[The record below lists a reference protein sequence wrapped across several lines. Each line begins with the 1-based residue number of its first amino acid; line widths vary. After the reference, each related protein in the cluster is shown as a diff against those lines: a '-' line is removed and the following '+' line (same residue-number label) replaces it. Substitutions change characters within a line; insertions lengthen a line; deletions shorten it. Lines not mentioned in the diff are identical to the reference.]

1 MPGTLNLVAA
11 AEALKKWY
19 LPGLQYQ
26 LNNSSPIMSVLERDS
41 ESVAGEKIVMAL
53 RYGRQGGIGN
63 RADDGDMPTPN
74 SRKTKQAVW
83 DTKNIFAQIQISDK
97 TMRSSRSNRGA
108 FVSLLEAD
116 LEDAL
121 VDAKDNMSRQVF
133 GNGLGIMATTAANA
147 ATVTLIVNSV
157 QYLAE
162 GMIIDIC
169 SSTGVVEVS
178 GREILVVDDI
188 ALTIKISGAV
198 VTTDATDIIVISGNY
213 GLELTGLGS
222 VFNTDS
228 TLYGVVR
235 ATDKWFNPT
244 VLSVA
249 GEISEVKLQ
258 QGEDDVDRK
267 AGGKTN
273 FYAAS
278 YGVRRA
284 YQNLQLAN
292 KQIVDV
298 MELVGGWKTLS
309 YNGKPFTADKYAP
322 AQTLY
327 GLDLSTWRF
336 YQLMDFD
343 WLDEDGAV
351 LSRVSGKAVWAA
363 TLARYCDIGCSKP
376 KGNFKMTGI
385 TEH

>member
-1 MPGTLNLVAA
+1 MPGTLNLAAA

-74 SRKTKQAVW
+74 SRKTKQAIW

-97 TMRSSRSNRGA
+97 TMRSSRSSRGA
-108 FVSLLEAD
+108 FVALLEAD

-244 VLSVA
+244 VISVA

-351 LSRVSGKAVWAA
+351 LSRVSNKAVWGA